1 MKRRWGLPEIEGR
14 GWGPPAREGGGRRGW
29 GLGPEGPS
37 SHAGLWAGGPAAL
50 LSGQRYRSD
59 GVC

>member
-1 MKRRWGLPEIEGR
+1 MKRRWGLPEIEG
-14 GWGPPAREGGGRRGW
+14 RGW